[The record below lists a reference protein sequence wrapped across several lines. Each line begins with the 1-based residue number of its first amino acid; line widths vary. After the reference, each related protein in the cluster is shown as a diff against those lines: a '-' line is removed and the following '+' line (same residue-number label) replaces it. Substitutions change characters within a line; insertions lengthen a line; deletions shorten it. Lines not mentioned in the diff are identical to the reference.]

1 MLFFL
6 SCEIMLF
13 IEMLHFV
20 WSILDNEGVTLEV
33 PSNPNLFLVFNLLF
47 ILIHLTWIRLQQ
59 LQEIAVQVL

>member
-1 MLFFL
+1 
-6 SCEIMLF
+6 MLF